1 MSTRYRVFLC
11 NAVIQSGSQTTL
23 ATIAVSAGRS
33 FVGIYAATTAG
44 EAGAALRLSS
54 PLADCVP
61 QVLRRGHVRRLR
73 SRAPASA
80 RLRQRAVLRR
90 MPIVLK
96 LSRYGQR
103 IHAHAAAC
111 AAARVSVTVLSAVP
125 SAPLFFVSRLM
136 FVCTVCQCFGQDDIG
151 ITDSGAS
158 SRTDF
163 PTSYLDAKGRG
174 WITFTTTGPV
184 GFSYFT
190 PDDYEVWSVS
200 S

>member
-1 MSTRYRVFLC
+1 
-11 NAVIQSGSQTTL
+11 
-23 ATIAVSAGRS
+23 
-33 FVGIYAATTAG
+33 
-44 EAGAALRLSS
+44 
-54 PLADCVP
+54 
-61 QVLRRGHVRRLR
+61 
-73 SRAPASA
+73 
-80 RLRQRAVLRR
+80 

-163 PTSYLDAKGRG
+163 PTSYLDVKGRG